1 MRLMIAVAA
10 LTLLGASSGPPA
22 PTRATPVAVELFTSQ
37 GCSSCPPADALFE
50 RLVREPNI
58 IPITRPVTYWDR
70 LGWTDTLARE
80 ANTALQHAYAAR
92 GGEGSG
98 VYTPQAVVQGGAGV
112 VGSSE
117 AKLRSLIAAE
127 KQVVGP
133 DIRAIATPEGGRT
146 ISISGSAKAG
156 VSITV
161 LALKSSATVRI
172 GRGENGGR
180 IVRYTNVVL
189 GEEGVGQWSGSNAT
203 ITIAGTAMKVA
214 GADRY
219 VVLLRSGSAGRI
231 IAARYL

>member
-1 MRLMIAVAA
+1 MRLVIAVAA
-10 LTLLGASSGPPA
+10 LALLGASSGPPA
-22 PTRATPVAVELFTSQ
+22 PKLATPVAVELFTSQ

-70 LGWTDTLARE
+70 LGWKDTLARE
-80 ANTALQHAYAAR
+80 ANTDLQRAYAAS
-92 GGEGSG
+92 GGEGAG

-117 AKLRSLIAAE
+117 AKLRTLIAAE
-127 KQVVGP
+127 KQVAGP
-133 DIRAIATPEGGRT
+133 DIRAVATADGGRT
-146 ISISGSAKAG
+146 ISISGRGNAG
-156 VSITV
+156 VSITL
-161 LALKSSATVRI
+161 LALKSGATVRI

-180 IVRYTNVVL
+180 SVRYTNVVL
-189 GEEGVGQWSGSNAT
+189 SEEVVGRWSGSNAT
-203 ITIAGTAMKVA
+203 VAISGIAMKVA

-231 IAARYL
+231 IAVRYL